1 MARIV
6 MPKRWAQQM
15 STEWTATAIVPPEV
29 RADLARGTHQPG
41 LRAYHSRLLLSLI
54 RRHGSLPKA
63 EIARQTGLSA
73 QTVSVIIRE
82 LEQDGLLVKEKPQR
96 GKVGQPLV
104 PFSLNPEGAYFIG
117 LKIGRRSGDLALLDL
132 SGKVRA
138 KLHQAYTYPSPEGLI
153 AFVKRSLDA
162 LTAELDAASKE
173 RIAGLGVAAP
183 FELWNWQEEVGAP
196 HEVLKAWR
204 DFDLQRELAAL
215 CPWPVHFCNDAT
227 AACAGELVYGIGSR
241 HRDYVYFFI
250 SYFIGGGVV
259 LNGSL
264 FAGQSGN
271 AGALGSVP
279 VPSRYDSSQQLIRC
293 ASLYLLERM
302 LTRAGRDPSILW
314 QSPDDWG
321 EIGATLYRWIGDA
334 AFSLARAVAATAAV
348 IDFPTVIIDGAFPP
362 AVREKLVA
370 RVREEMANVDRR
382 GLAPFDILAGTIGSD
397 ARVLGAASLPLLA
410 NFAIDRNVLFKDVA

>member
-1 MARIV
+1 
-6 MPKRWAQQM
+6 M
-15 STEWTATAIVPPEV
+15 STEWTAAGIVPEA
-29 RADLARGTHQPG
+29 RMDLARGTHQPG
-41 LRAYHSRLLLSLI
+41 LRAYHARLLLSLI

-73 QTVSVIIRE
+73 QTVSVIIRG
-82 LEQDGLLVKEKPQR
+82 LEQNGLLVKEKPQR

-104 PFSLNPEGAYFIG
+104 PFSLNPDGAYFIG

-138 KLHQAYTYPSPEGLI
+138 KLHQAYTYPSPAGLI

-162 LTAELDAASKE
+162 LTGELDAAAKE

-183 FELWNWQEEVGAP
+183 FELWNWEEEVGAP
-196 HEVLKAWR
+196 HDILAAWR

-215 CPWPVHFCNDAT
+215 CPWPIHFCNDAT

-241 HRDYVYFFI
+241 HRDYVYFFV
-250 SYFIGGGVV
+250 SYFIGGGIV

-279 VPSRYDSSQQLIRC
+279 VPDRHGGNQQLIRC
-293 ASLYLLERM
+293 ASLYLLERA
-302 LTRAGRDPSILW
+302 LAAAGRDPSILW

-321 EIGATLYRWIGDA
+321 EIGAPLDDWIAHA
-334 AFSLARAVAATAAV
+334 AFSLAHAAAATASV
-348 IDFPTVIIDGAFPP
+348 IDFPAVIIDGGFPP
-362 AVREKLVA
+362 AVRERLVA
-370 RVREEMANVDRR
+370 RVNQESINADRR
-382 GLAPFDILAGTIGSD
+382 GLAPFDIIAGTIGSD